1 MFAAKLSRRFARA
14 MLLWLGLYLV
24 AGVASPLVSP
34 QSIEQ
39 VCSAS
44 GSMRLVLLDDDGQEV
59 VSAASLDCPL
69 CASFAAP
76 PPAAQPPARQPVRG
90 VASSDSPSSPA
101 GAAPSASLPPARA
114 PPAIA

>member
-1 MFAAKLSRRFARA
+1 

-24 AGVASPLVSP
+24 VGVVSPLVAP

-44 GSMRLVLLDDDGQEV
+44 GSMRLVMLDDDGQEAV
-59 VSAASLDCPL
+59 TAASLDCPL
-69 CASFAAP
+69 CASFGAP
-76 PPAAQPPARQPVRG
+76 PPSVLPPDRQPVQG
-90 VASSDSPSSPA
+90 VSASNSLSSLP

>member
-1 MFAAKLSRRFARA
+1 

-24 AGVASPLVSP
+24 VGVVSPLVAP

-44 GSMRLVLLDDDGQEV
+44 GSMRLVMLDDDGQEV
-59 VSAASLDCPL
+59 VTAASLDCPL
-69 CASFAAP
+69 CASLAAP
-76 PPAAQPPARQPVRG
+76 PPAALPPARQPVQG
-90 VASSDSPSSPA
+90 VSASTLASAPFS
-101 GAAPSASLPPARA
+101 AAPSTSLPPARA

>member
-1 MFAAKLSRRFARA
+1 

-24 AGVASPLVSP
+24 VGIVSPLVAP

-44 GSMRLVLLDDDGQEV
+44 GSMRLVMLDDDGQEV

-69 CASFAAP
+69 CASFGAP
-76 PPAAQPPARQPVRG
+76 APSGLPPARQPEQG
-90 VASSDSPSSPA
+90 VSSSNSPSSHPR
-101 GAAPSASLPPARA
+101 AAPSASLPPARA

>member
-1 MFAAKLSRRFARA
+1 MFAARLSRRFARA

-24 AGVASPLVSP
+24 AGIASPLIAP

-44 GSMRLVLLDDDGQEV
+44 GSMRLVMLDDDGQEV
-59 VSAASLDCPL
+59 VTAASLDCPL
-69 CASFAAP
+69 CASLAAP
-76 PPAAQPPARQPVRG
+76 PPAALPPARHPPQG
-90 VASSDSPSSPA
+90 VSASNSHRSLP

-114 PPAIA
+114 SPAIT

>member
-1 MFAAKLSRRFARA
+1 MIVSRLSRRFARA

-24 AGVASPLVSP
+24 AGIASPLIAP
-34 QSIEQ
+34 QSIGQ

-44 GSMRLVLLDDDGQEV
+44 GSMRLVMLDDNGQEV
-59 VSAASLDCPL
+59 VTAASLDCPL

-76 PPAAQPPARQPVRG
+76 PPAAQPPARQPAAV
-90 VASSDSPSSPA
+90 VASSTSPSSPA
-101 GAAPSASLPPARA
+101 AAAPSAILPPARA